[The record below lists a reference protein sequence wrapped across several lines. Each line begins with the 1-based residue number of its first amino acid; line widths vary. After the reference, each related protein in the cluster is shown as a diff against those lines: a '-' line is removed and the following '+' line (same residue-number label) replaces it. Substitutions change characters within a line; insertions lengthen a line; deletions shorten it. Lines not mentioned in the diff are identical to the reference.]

1 MWNMA
6 GHDYI
11 LIDTNYDW
19 ATPVIMLNA
28 SQTRYSYSRNK
39 TIHVDKYWMRVKNN
53 LYTHIIR

>member
-11 LIDTNYDW
+11 LIDTNYGW

-28 SQTRYSYSRNK
+28 SQTRNSYSRNK
-39 TIHVDKYWMRVKNN
+39 TIYVDKYWMRV
-53 LYTHIIR
+53 